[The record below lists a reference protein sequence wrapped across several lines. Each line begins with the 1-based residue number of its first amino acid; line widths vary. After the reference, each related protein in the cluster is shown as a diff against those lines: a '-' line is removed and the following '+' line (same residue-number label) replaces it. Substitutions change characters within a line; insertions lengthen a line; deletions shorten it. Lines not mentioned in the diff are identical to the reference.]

1 MFTVLDAPQRSEAW
15 KQARVG
21 RLTASSAADMLSSIK
36 SGEAAGRR
44 NLRMRLVLER
54 LTGKPYESDFTT
66 EDIKNGIAREPLAR
80 ERYEQETGVM
90 VKQVGFLSH
99 NELMAGASPD
109 GLIYEG
115 GGLRGVLEIKCRN
128 AANHYEALTT
138 KIPPKAMPQ
147 LLHTLWLSGAEY
159 ADYISFNP
167 DFPEGMQFVASRL
180 VAPDLKDYDA
190 KVRTFLA
197 EVDAE
202 VEKARTYANR

>member
-1 MFTVLDAPQRSEAW
+1 
-15 KQARVG
+15 
-21 RLTASSAADMLSSIK
+21 
-36 SGEAAGRR
+36 
-44 NLRMRLVLER
+44 
-54 LTGKPYESDFTT
+54 
-66 EDIKNGIAREPLAR
+66 
-80 ERYEQETGVM
+80 
-90 VKQVGFLSH
+90 
-99 NELMAGASPD
+99 
-109 GLIYEG
+109 
-115 GGLRGVLEIKCRN
+115 
-128 AANHYEALTT
+128 
-138 KIPPKAMPQ
+138 